1 MYDNLIG
8 AFERIIRLSH
18 AEKKLLTS
26 LFSRKKYARGDFFLK
41 EGQVCKEVGFIE
53 KGIVRY
59 FINHDGEELNYGFGK
74 ENDFV
79 CNYESFLDHSPSNKN
94 IRFVEDAELLVI
106 SYANLQVIYEQ
117 VKEGQKFG
125 RLICEQIFVESL
137 RQVTSFYT
145 HQPEER
151 YILFIRS
158 YPDLQQRIPQYYISS
173 YVGVKPQSLS
183 RIRKRLAAS
192 GSAGGRLP

>member
-1 MYDNLIG
+1 MHTNLISTI
-8 AFERIIRLSH
+8 ERIIRLNKE
-18 AEKKLLTS
+18 EKKILS
-26 LFSRKKYARGDFFLK
+26 KLFAIKTYAKGDFFLK
-41 EGQVCKEVGFIE
+41 EGQVCREVGFIE

-59 FINHDGEELNYGFGK
+59 FINHDGEELIYEFGK
-74 ENDFV
+74 EYNFV
-79 CNYESFLDHSPSNKN
+79 CNYESFLDHSPSKKN
-94 IRFVEDAELLVI
+94 IRFIEDATLLVI
-106 SYANLQVIYEQ
+106 SYDNLQLLYAHI
-117 VKEGQKFG
+117 KEGQRFG

-137 RQVTSFYT
+137 RQITSLYT

-151 YILFIRS
+151 YIQFIRS

-192 GSAGGRLP
+192 GTKPAVRG

>member
-1 MYDNLIG
+1 MYDNLI
-8 AFERIIRLSH
+8 ATIERIIRLDNG
-18 AEKKLLTS
+18 EKKFLQRIFLQ
-26 LFSRKKYARGDFFLK
+26 KKYSKGDFFLK

-59 FINHDGEELNYGFGK
+59 FINNDGEELNYGFGK
-74 ENDFV
+74 EYDFV
-79 CNYESFLDHSPSNKN
+79 CNYESFLDHSASTKS
-94 IRFVEDAELLVI
+94 IQFIEDTVLFVM
-106 SYANLQVIYEQ
+106 SYSNLQELYER

-125 RLICEQIFVESL
+125 RLACEKIFVESL

-145 HQPEER
+145 HRPEER
-151 YILFIRS
+151 YIQFIHY

-183 RIRKRLAAS
+183 RIRKRLAAAAS
-192 GSAGGRLP
+192 GKG